1 MGRTLIGILSLFFLG
16 TLIVGCSSLSS
27 YKQGN
32 ELSYVKDKL
41 ELGMTKSE
49 VKAKFGRSYKNIL
62 RTAEDHELWR
72 YDLAA
77 DADYI
82 AEDESR
88 RSGFDRSGLLTGK
101 LSSQLFVEWDETNVV
116 RDVKLYY
123 VDEGTI
129 FEYRSNK

>member
-1 MGRTLIGILSLFFLG
+1 MRTTLIGVLCLFLLG
-16 TLIVGCSSLSS
+16 TLIVGCSSLNS
-27 YKQGN
+27 YQQGN
-32 ELSYVKDKL
+32 ELSYVKDNL

-62 RTAEDHELWR
+62 LSTGDHEVWR

-82 AEDESR
+82 VEDESR

-116 RDVKLYY
+116 MDVKLYY